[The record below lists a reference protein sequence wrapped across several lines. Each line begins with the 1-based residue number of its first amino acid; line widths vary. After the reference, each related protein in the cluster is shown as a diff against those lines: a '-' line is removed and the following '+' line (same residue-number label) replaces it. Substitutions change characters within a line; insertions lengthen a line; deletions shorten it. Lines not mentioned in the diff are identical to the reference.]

1 MFALDSFS
9 GAPISGYSIF
19 SPSTTVSGLQANALL
34 NSVGVANGQVIGI
47 TGVQAEALL
56 NSGAAGVT
64 IPVRWTTINT
74 VQYPIA

>member
-9 GAPISGYSIF
+9 GAPISGYLDF

-34 NSVGVANGQVIGI
+34 NSVNVANGQVIGI
-47 TGVQAEALL
+47 TGLQANALL
-56 NSGAAGVT
+56 NSGSNNVT